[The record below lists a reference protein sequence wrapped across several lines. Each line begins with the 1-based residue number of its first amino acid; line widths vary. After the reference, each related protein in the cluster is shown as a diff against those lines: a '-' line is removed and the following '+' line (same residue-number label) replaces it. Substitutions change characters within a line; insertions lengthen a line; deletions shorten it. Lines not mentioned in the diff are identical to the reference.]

1 MYIHYGLSNQHI
13 AAVWFVLP
21 EHMPLR
27 NRSIPAMQQYG
38 LHAVVIPLTHGIA
51 DLLQALLD
59 SIQLPLEDD
68 LNRIINVKK

>member
-1 MYIHYGLSNQHI
+1 MASATSMLQQSGLFSQ
-13 AAVWFVLP
+13 
-21 EHMPLR
+21 
-27 NRSIPAMQQYG
+27 SICLFETGAYPQCSMQYG

-51 DLLQALLD
+51 DLLQAVLD

>member
-1 MYIHYGLSNQHI
+1 
-13 AAVWFVLP
+13 
-21 EHMPLR
+21 
-27 NRSIPAMQQYG
+27 MQQYG

-51 DLLQALLD
+51 DLLQAVLD